1 MRFTKTPVYQGE
13 TVEQK
18 FSVPV
23 NNTLFALIR
32 LSFRERKL
40 IERYY
45 RKELIRV
52 VLFDVFTTYISL
64 MHFYEQF
71 SSQYQFLF
79 ILMLILIIGNI
90 FIVMA
95 SRYCFLSECKE
106 MNVLVDR
113 NLDSISSQVAETAF
127 KKIVYE
133 EFVKQNI
140 SKDSVLSV
148 ELNVSPN
155 SSGKYL
161 DVTVICKK
169 D

>member
-71 SSQYQFLF
+71 HSQYQFLF
-79 ILMLILIIGNI
+79 VLMLILIIGNI
-90 FIVMA
+90 LIVMV
-95 SRYCFLSECKE
+95 SRDCFLSECKE

-113 NLDSISSQVAETAF
+113 NLDSISSQVAEIAF

-161 DVTVICKK
+161 NVTVICKK

>member
-52 VLFDVFTTYISL
+52 VLFDVFTTYIFL

-90 FIVMA
+90 FIVMV